1 MKACCLVLLTLS
13 LAAAWTPPDGCGRPV
28 IQPLL
33 EAEDRIV
40 EGADAVPGSWPW
52 HAGLHFNPFFDSLY
66 FCGAVLISDRLVLT
80 AAHCVTLRAGCAFT
94 AKAIHRL
101 DPTISPNCSSCDV
114 PEDLEHLIWTLAAT
128 REEKAGGPKFEC
140 EEEVRRAGPHFFKA
154 AAEHYE
160 PRITAAADSRGCCA
174 APCTAHGSK
183 HTSGDQCMPLM
194 HRRGPGD
201 HGIDELAF
209 ALSKVA
215 AEHYGQARS
224 HRTGWLTGVVLYSA
238 RHCVWL
244 NRPSRG
250 SLHDLYEASLAIV
263 SNRPDSWAKP
273 FKTALL
279 GPVLF
284 GGSDLAIFPSRGFLL
299 IVESEKQRILNSS
312 VISDFFLALAVIAE
326 FF

>member
-1 MKACCLVLLTLS
+1 MSAGVDREPPKPPNTS
-13 LAAAWTPPDGCGRPV
+13 RTSPRTPRTGG
-28 IQPLL
+28 
-33 EAEDRIV
+33 
-40 EGADAVPGSWPW
+40 
-52 HAGLHFNPFFDSLY
+52 
-66 FCGAVLISDRLVLT
+66 
-80 AAHCVTLRAGCAFT
+80 
-94 AKAIHRL
+94 IH
-101 DPTISPNCSSCDV
+101 
-114 PEDLEHLIWTLAAT
+114 
-128 REEKAGGPKFEC
+128 K
-140 EEEVRRAGPHFFKA
+140 EEVRRAGPHFFKA

-263 SNRPDSWAKP
+263 A
-273 FKTALL
+273 
-279 GPVLF
+279 G
-284 GGSDLAIFPSRGFLL
+284 AISMFRCLSCRIFRTTIYRWYQPSAF
-299 IVESEKQRILNSS
+299 
-312 VISDFFLALAVIAE
+312 
-326 FF
+326 

>member
-1 MKACCLVLLTLS
+1 MSAGVDREPPEPPNTS
-13 LAAAWTPPDGCGRPV
+13 RTSPRTPRTGG
-28 IQPLL
+28 IHKGLNH
-33 EAEDRIV
+33 ARIV
-40 EGADAVPGSWPW
+40 SKHGSLNRRLPP
-52 HAGLHFNPFFDSLY
+52 HARRKQEARSLN
-66 FCGAVLISDRLVLT
+66 VKV
-80 AAHCVTLRAGCAFT
+80 
-94 AKAIHRL
+94 KQ
-101 DPTISPNCSSCDV
+101 
-114 PEDLEHLIWTLAAT
+114 
-128 REEKAGGPKFEC
+128 
-140 EEEVRRAGPHFFKA
+140 EVRRAGPHFFKA

-194 HRRGPGD
+194 HRRGPRD

-263 SNRPDSWAKP
+263 SIFWTLVSGDV
-273 FKTALL
+273 LL
-279 GPVLF
+279 CSTTEHVWWRFSLF
-284 GGSDLAIFPSRGFLL
+284 NSAISKHNFVATWLRFSGSAVFCT
-299 IVESEKQRILNSS
+299 S
-312 VISDFFLALAVIAE
+312 V
-326 FF
+326 